1 MFKEST
7 IEEGKK
13 QPFQNV
19 LIVNMKD
26 LFVYVF
32 SYRLIMKKGE
42 KNYLRGTGIQTMV
55 KNLMSGHEYL
65 PNISIINCLSTQPN
79 YNSHRQKND
88 FAKRGVENRLKYG
101 GKNSIL

>member
-1 MFKEST
+1 
-7 IEEGKK
+7 
-13 QPFQNV
+13 
-19 LIVNMKD
+19 MKD

-79 YNSHRQKND
+79 YNTHRQKMISR
-88 FAKRGVENRLKYG
+88 KRASKTVLNMA
-101 GKNSIL
+101 GKTPFYKKKKKKTMYHF